1 MPASP
6 APDAS
11 SYRQVPTILGSTGPE
26 SRMVRNP
33 AISFKHRVAL
43 ASWTVLSPSSDQP
56 SGIADAEPE
65 GIGALSA
72 GACAVALA
80 SPARMTEAARNGIAN
95 RIAPPFD
102 GRSVG
107 VRSPE
112 A

>member
-11 SYRQVPTILGSTGPE
+11 SYRHVPTMFGPTGPA
-26 SRMVRNP
+26 SRMARNP

-43 ASWTVLSPSSDQP
+43 PSWTVLSPSRDQP

-65 GIGALSA
+65 GVGVLSE

-80 SPARMTEAARNGIAN
+80 SPARMTEAARNGIAS

-107 VRSPE
+107 VRW
-112 A
+112 